1 MKLENVV
8 RPNGQKFLKV
18 QLTSGSAVGMSL
30 ASREKW
36 RGRPPEEGGHDPL
49 NLSVSKPIREML
61 EKIDN
66 KSKFIEDTIRPV
78 LKNYDPGEPCDIL
91 CEVTARVQDR
101 IAKANRN
108 GDFEKVTAYSNMGE
122 RLQELSQL
130 CGCPAPKD
138 SSTRLDARK
147 LDQA

>member
-1 MKLENVV
+1 
-8 RPNGQKFLKV
+8 
-18 QLTSGSAVGMSL
+18 
-30 ASREKW
+30 
-36 RGRPPEEGGHDPL
+36 
-49 NLSVSKPIREML
+49 
-61 EKIDN
+61 
-66 KSKFIEDTIRPV
+66 
-78 LKNYDPGEPCDIL
+78 NYDPGEPCDIL

-147 LDQA
+147 LDQACTLQCQNEADRPKVGQIVSVIIGCPVFRLAFAGRFSV